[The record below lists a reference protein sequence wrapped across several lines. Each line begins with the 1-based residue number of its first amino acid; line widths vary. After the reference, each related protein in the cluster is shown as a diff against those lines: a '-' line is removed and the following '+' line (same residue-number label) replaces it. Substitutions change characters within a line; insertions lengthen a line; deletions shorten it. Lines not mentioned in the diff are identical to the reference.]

1 MGRVFEWDYDEFFI
15 LIGKVLFFVN
25 MIFFKFV
32 VVYLVL
38 ILIVC
43 ILCSMVLFFVKIVEF
58 WIISIMFYFIKCIVV
73 FNLMIIIVI
82 YKNLNCFFLM
92 FCLFFSCDFD
102 SNIIKYIF
110 YIYLVI
116 VLK

>member
-43 ILCSMVLFFVKIVEF
+43 IFCSIFLLRLLSFELLVLC
-58 WIISIMFYFIKCIVV
+58 FI
-73 FNLMIIIVI
+73 L
-82 YKNLNCFFLM
+82 
-92 FCLFFSCDFD
+92 
-102 SNIIKYIF
+102 
-110 YIYLVI
+110 
-116 VLK
+116 